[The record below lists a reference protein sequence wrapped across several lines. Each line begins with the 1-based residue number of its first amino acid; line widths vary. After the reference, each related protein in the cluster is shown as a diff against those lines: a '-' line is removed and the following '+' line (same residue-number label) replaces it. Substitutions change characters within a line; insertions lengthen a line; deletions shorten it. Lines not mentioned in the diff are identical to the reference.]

1 MALFLM
7 AVKAMMH
14 ATKSVQTKFWLL
26 NPLSAN
32 INIHVPISGLLIFL
46 MELVRSI
53 CQNIKTFCL

>member
-1 MALFLM
+1 MAPFLM

-32 INIHVPISGLLIFL
+32 IMHVPISGLLIFL